1 MNARQHS
8 ASVYNSLKTA
18 FKMLIA
24 DLGGLDAAASCT
36 RVKRSNLSDYGAP
49 GKDFA
54 VPSDVIADLETVAG
68 TPRVTSAL
76 ARIQG
81 YTLVPIEFSGDQSAL
96 SVLLATMGKDV
107 GELFATAAAVL
118 AHGRPTDAERET
130 LLREFDEIRRVS
142 TESIAF
148 LKRELV

>member
-1 MNARQHS
+1 MSARQHS

-68 TPRVTSAL
+68 APRMP
-76 ARIQG
+76 Q
-81 YTLVPIEFSGDQSAL
+81 PIRTAMAIWLSGIFC
-96 SVLLATMGKDV
+96 GN
-107 GELFATAAAVL
+107 
-118 AHGRPTDAERET
+118 HER
-130 LLREFDEIRRVS
+130 
-142 TESIAF
+142 
-148 LKRELV
+148 